1 MQKIFLEIDTIWE
14 ILSADMGSVL
24 IFNMH
29 AHFSLVTETAGRN
42 QLFLPSLAVAVPLPP
57 TTAARELAMAHVTVS
72 RVHRFK
78 KKKKKKQNRYYIMEL
93 CY

>member
-1 MQKIFLEIDTIWE
+1 MGLRAMTSMQKIFLEIDTIWE

-29 AHFSLVTETAGRN
+29 THFSLVTETAGRN

-57 TTAARELAMAHVTVS
+57 SKAARELTMAHMS
-72 RVHRFK
+72 
-78 KKKKKKQNRYYIMEL
+78 L
-93 CY
+93 